1 METLAF
7 ILSLIGTICVC
18 IPPLLKGK
26 NMNLILMFIFL
37 SSTAVGVSYILTGA
51 LNGGVSC
58 LIGAAQAIINYF
70 FDRKEKRL
78 PVWLIVLYGI
88 SFTVANILVFASITD
103 TLAVIACLV
112 YIGAICQK
120 NGKKYRLWSLTNTA
134 LWVAYD
140 AISAS
145 YGPLLTHS
153 VLLLITVFGIV
164 AHDLKN
170 KETKKA
176 E

>member
-1 METLAF
+1 METIAF
-7 ILSLIGTICVC
+7 ILSLFGTVCVC

-26 NMNLILMFIFL
+26 NMKLILLLVFL
-37 SSTAVGVSYILTGA
+37 SSTAVGTSYILTGA

-70 FDRKEKRL
+70 FERKAKAT
-78 PVWLIVLYGI
+78 PVWLIIVYAI
-88 SFTVANILVFASITD
+88 TFTAANLAVFSDTVDILSIT
-103 TLAVIACLV
+103 ACLV

-120 NGKKYRLWSLTNTA
+120 SGAKYRLWIFVNTG

-140 AISAS
+140 IISTS
-145 YGPLLTHS
+145 YGPLITHAT
-153 VLLLITVFGIV
+153 LLAITVFGMIV
-164 AHDLKN
+164 HDIIPHKR
-170 KETKKA
+170 KA